1 MPTEFGAGGGGD
13 RGSGGGRWVRG
24 DFPPAIAPYSL
35 DSDASGSDSNQAAR
49 YYNGKHL
56 ENHRCG
62 KRCEGERKLHKGWG
76 EEERD

>member
-35 DSDASGSDSNQAAR
+35 DSDASGSDSNLGAMLKPECEYVR
-49 YYNGKHL
+49 KH
-56 ENHRCG
+56 
-62 KRCEGERKLHKGWG
+62 
-76 EEERD
+76 